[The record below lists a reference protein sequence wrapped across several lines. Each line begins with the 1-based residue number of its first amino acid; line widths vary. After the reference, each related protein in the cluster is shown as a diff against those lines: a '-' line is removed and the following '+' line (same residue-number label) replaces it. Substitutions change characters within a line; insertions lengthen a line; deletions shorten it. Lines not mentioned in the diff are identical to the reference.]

1 MRLRFHMMPIK
12 YNQELKQ
19 AANLKNSSKLK
30 EALNILNDFDEE
42 KGLTTLE
49 RFQFYVLKSSILE
62 DLFFAKDALNY
73 AELAYEE
80 SKEFETNS
88 EIINVLILK
97 SQILRGMLKPHKAL
111 EMINEAEERLIEI
124 NQTPSQEFKMKKGY
138 ILYHKGT
145 CYFNLGV
152 LNSSLRF
159 IGEASKLAKEINDK
173 KLIMYTT
180 KWLGFAYATKGE
192 SDHALEYQK
201 RYLTQATE
209 LNDKQEIIGAHNT
222 LGMAYTNKGD
232 FKRAI
237 EHLEKGLSLCHEIN
251 SWKTFIV
258 SSSLFEAYLKSNSL
272 EKAQQCH
279 DRMGLLVKKGTHEF
293 NDLICRL
300 QEAALLKKSHHK
312 ASHSKAE
319 KIFKEVADKE
329 TSFIDFKLF
338 ALVNLCDLFLTRLKK
353 TSNLKELDD
362 IQPYIDKIR
371 SIAENERV
379 HSLLV
384 ELNSLQAKLKLV
396 IFEFKEAQELLAQ
409 ALNIANMY
417 GLNLL
422 ARRVENEQAELSK
435 NFLKWEK
442 LKMSRGKISERMDLA
457 RVDEQIQIL
466 LQKRNY
472 LKGISSS

>member
-1 MRLRFHMMPIK
+1 MRLGFYMMPIK

-19 AANLKNSSKLK
+19 VENLKNSWKLK
-30 EALNILNDFDEE
+30 EALKILNDFDEE
-42 KGLTTLE
+42 KVLTTLE

-111 EMINEAEERLIEI
+111 EIINEAEEKLIDI

-145 CYFNLGV
+145 CYYNLGE
-152 LNSSLRF
+152 LNHCLRF
-159 IGEASKLAKEINDK
+159 VSEASKLAKEINDK

-192 SDHALEYQK
+192 KNLALEYQR
-201 RYLTQATE
+201 RYLTQAIE

-222 LGMAYTNKGD
+222 LGLTYTNKGD
-232 FKRAI
+232 FKQAI
-237 EHLEKGLSLCHEIN
+237 DHLEKSLSLCHEIN
-251 SWKTFIV
+251 SWKTFLV
-258 SSSLFEAYLKSNSL
+258 NSTLFEAYLKSNSL

-279 DRMGLLVKKGTHEF
+279 DRMGLLVKQGTYKF
-293 NDLICRL
+293 NDLTYRL
-300 QEAALLKKSHHK
+300 QEALLLKKAPHK
-312 ASHSKAE
+312 TSYSKAE

-329 TSFIDFKLF
+329 TTFIEFKIG
-338 ALVNLCDLFLTRLKK
+338 ALINLCDLYLTRLKE
-353 TSNLKELDD
+353 TSNLKELDK

-371 SIAENERV
+371 SIAENEGV

-384 ELNSLQAKLKLV
+384 EMYSLQAKLRLV
-396 IFEFKEAQELLAQ
+396 IFEFKEAQLLLTK
-409 ALNIANMY
+409 ALNIATTY

-422 ARRVENEQAELSK
+422 ARRGEKEPAQLSK
-435 NFLKWEK
+435 NYLKWEK
-442 LKMSRGKISERMDLA
+442 LRTSGGKISERMDLA
-457 RVDEQIQIL
+457 RVDEQIQII